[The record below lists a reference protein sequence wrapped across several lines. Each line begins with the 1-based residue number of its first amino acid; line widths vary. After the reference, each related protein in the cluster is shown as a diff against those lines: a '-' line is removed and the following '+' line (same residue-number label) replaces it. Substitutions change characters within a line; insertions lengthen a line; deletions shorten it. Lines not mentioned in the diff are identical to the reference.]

1 MKKTTLSIALVTALG
16 LSASIASADQLY
28 TITWDNSVGGETAFG
43 DVITAAGTARIIN
56 GGSGAPFST
65 AFTTT
70 TTGAGS
76 EFRMIS
82 PFASIGGGGEKD
94 TIFGGETWGFGS
106 NGDTAT
112 PDPMTSV
119 GSTGTNSGAAN
130 SPVAPTA
137 GSNPALQQGADFFG
151 GLFTFLAPTTTSLAG
166 GAYGPGE
173 LSFNSTDNFTIF
185 FSVLEA
191 QWGNTYFPLGSD
203 DTNGTNGLGI
213 TFDCT
218 GALSGNIH
226 CEAEEL
232 IDPSEDP
239 GSAGFAFWT
248 AQWDMKGTLTP
259 VHSAVPV
266 PAAVWLFGSGL
277 LGLVGV
283 ARRKKA

>member
-1 MKKTTLSIALVTALG
+1 MKKTTLSIALMAALG
-16 LSASIASADQLY
+16 LSATVAQADQLY
-28 TITWDNSVGGETAFG
+28 TITWSNNAGGEAAFG
-43 DVITAAGTARIIN
+43 DIISTRTNNPGSGVPFSAAFAAGM
-56 GGSGAPFST
+56 
-65 AFTTT
+65 
-70 TTGAGS
+70 

-94 TIFGGETWGFGS
+94 TIFGGETWAFDGNPTDS
-106 NGDTAT
+106 MTAL
-112 PDPMTSV
+112 
-119 GSTGTNSGAAN
+119 TGLPLNSGAAN

-137 GSNPALQQGADFFG
+137 GTNEALLQVAPFFG
-151 GLFTFLAPTTTSLAG
+151 GDFTFLAPTTTNLAG
-166 GAYGPGE
+166 GAYGAGK
-173 LSFNSTDNFTIF
+173 LNFGSTDNFSIF

-191 QWGNTYFPLGSD
+191 QWGGTYFPLGSV
-203 DTNGTNGLGI
+203 GTDGDGLGI

-232 IDPSEDP
+232 IDAAEDP
-239 GSAGFAFWT
+239 GAAGFAQWT
-248 AQWDMKGTLTP
+248 AQWDMTGTLNP